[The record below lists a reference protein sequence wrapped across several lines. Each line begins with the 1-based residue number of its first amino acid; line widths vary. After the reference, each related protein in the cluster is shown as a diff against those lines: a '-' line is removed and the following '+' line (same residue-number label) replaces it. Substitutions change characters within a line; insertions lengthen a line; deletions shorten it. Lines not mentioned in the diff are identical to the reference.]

1 MRRKVKKNIIVLLGG
16 DYQLDQEIQA
26 ALGEEFRVIKQTS
39 RPQLMDSLTKDSIDL
54 ILMDMSLQDVNGFDL
69 LQELK
74 SHARWNQIPVIVLSN
89 IVSIADKVRGLSLGA
104 DDYLVHPLD
113 PLELRARV
121 ESRLRFSRQKS
132 TQEKMFKRGRFEL
145 DPSRGRFFVTEAGAK
160 KEISLTPYEF
170 RLLTLFLEREGH
182 ILSRD
187 QLMKDVWGE
196 NTYVLPRTVD
206 RHISALRSKIDT
218 RWGHLDTVHGVGYR
232 FALSN
237 F

>member
-1 MRRKVKKNIIVLLGG
+1 MKKNIIILLGG
-16 DYQLDQEIQA
+16 DPQLEQQLQS
-26 ALGEEFRVIKQTS
+26 ALGDEFRVIKQIS
-39 RPQLMDSLTKDSIDL
+39 RTQLMDTLSRESVDL
-54 ILMDMSLQDVNGFDL
+54 ILLDMSLQDVNGFDL

-74 SHARWNQIPVIVLSN
+74 VHSRWSQVPVIVLT
-89 IVSIADKVRGLSLGA
+89 IVASIGDKVRGLALGA

-113 PLELRARV
+113 PQELRARV

-132 TQEKMFKRGRFEL
+132 TQEKMLKRGRFEL
-145 DPSRGRFFVTEAGAK
+145 DPSRGRFFVTESGAK

-187 QLMKDVWGE
+187 QLMRDVWGE

-206 RHISALRSKIDT
+206 RHISELRAKIDT

-232 FALSN
+232 FALSH